1 MRTGRPPASPSR
13 GDPFFL
19 TKLFQGV
26 TSAPCINFLSFGR
39 GKRRNGQNSFFVGK
53 ICYSLVS
60 NTQELCRFDRSGVLN
75 GGPKGRQNTKT
86 RNFLRKKLQ
95 NLGFRFGGQTAPSEL
110 APRVGGTGDVL
121 AGLLPSH
128 SNIFGWGSV
137 KLFGTFVFSGAP

>member
-1 MRTGRPPASPSR
+1 M
-13 GDPFFL
+13 
-19 TKLFQGV
+19 
-26 TSAPCINFLSFGR
+26 
-39 GKRRNGQNSFFVGK
+39 
-53 ICYSLVS
+53 S

-95 NLGFRFGGQTAPSEL
+95 KLEFRHGGQTAPSEP

-128 SNIFGWGSV
+128 SNFICILVVFYV
-137 KLFGTFVFSGAP
+137 YFICILFVFCLYFIFISIFIFIFIFNFYFLFSLF